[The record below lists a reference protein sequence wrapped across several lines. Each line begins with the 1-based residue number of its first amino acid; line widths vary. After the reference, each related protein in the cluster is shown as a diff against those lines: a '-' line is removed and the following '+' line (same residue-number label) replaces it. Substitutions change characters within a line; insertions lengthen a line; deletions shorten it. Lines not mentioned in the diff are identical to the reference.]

1 MRLDLNRNSNINRLM
16 LTDMVDLLDF
26 YSIICVP
33 EEYTTIHPFVETIP
47 MKVYASLTDHIIQ
60 KTTWIVINYNQSKE
74 TWSRHFVHAM
84 YVFGYASHEQER
96 RARTRALVY
105 VLWGCMCN
113 FSRPKSSL
121 GQTREKICSRAL
133 AKLCII
139 VIAWFFIMTVIFP
152 HFARTHT

>member
-60 KTTWIVINYNQSKE
+60 KTT
-74 TWSRHFVHAM
+74 
-84 YVFGYASHEQER
+84 
-96 RARTRALVY
+96 
-105 VLWGCMCN
+105 
-113 FSRPKSSL
+113 
-121 GQTREKICSRAL
+121 
-133 AKLCII
+133 
-139 VIAWFFIMTVIFP
+139 
-152 HFARTHT
+152 